1 MFFDDKTMHILYI
14 DYGVFNFINNIP
26 QIIYSAL
33 NSSIITILLK
43 NLALTQYN
51 IIKLK
56 RKNKT
61 QIKIELANATNCLK
75 LKLSLFFYVGL
86 LILLFF
92 WYFVALFCIVYRN
105 TQIIFLKDFLNSF
118 ILSLI
123 YPFGVDFVTSKI
135 ISFVVLLTLFAPL
148 LLPNFPFSVNLII
161 ISLYLQIKIIL
172 KFLNIFYIL

>member
-1 MFFDDKTMHILYI
+1 MNLSVNAMFFDDKTMHILYI
-14 DYGVFNFINNIP
+14 DYGVFNFINNIL

-61 QIKIELANATNCLK
+61 QLKNELANTTKCLK

-105 TQIIFLKDFLNSF
+105 TQIIFLKDFLYSF
-118 ILSLI
+118 LLSSI
-123 YPFGVDFVTSKI
+123 YPFGYN
-135 ISFVVLLTLFAPL
+135 
-148 LLPNFPFSVNLII
+148 LLPAIFRIYSLHDKKKSSKCLYQTSIFLSLI
-161 ISLYLQIKIIL
+161 
-172 KFLNIFYIL
+172 